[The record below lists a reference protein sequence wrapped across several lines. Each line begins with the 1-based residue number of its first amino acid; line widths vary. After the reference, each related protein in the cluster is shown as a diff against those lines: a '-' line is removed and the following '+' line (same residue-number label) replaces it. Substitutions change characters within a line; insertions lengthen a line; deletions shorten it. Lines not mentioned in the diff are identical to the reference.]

1 MRKPLICFAL
11 SAIVLA
17 TPALAQRTEVD
28 PRYPVQPSQGMPDIE
43 RQIQRL
49 DDQIHAE
56 DAAGRISPSEADTL
70 VRELRDIETQ
80 LLDVRSRTFR
90 GNENWNPSGRAPDTW
105 NSAPKN
111 EPYPERDD
119 PNDSRSD
126 DSRDPRGGTAY

>member
-1 MRKPLICFAL
+1 
-11 SAIVLA
+11 
-17 TPALAQRTEVD
+17 VD

-56 DAAGRISPSEADTL
+56 DTAGRISPSEADTL

-90 GNENWNPSGRAPDTW
+90 GSENWNPPGRAPDTW
-105 NSAPKN
+105 NSVPRN
-111 EPYPERDD
+111 DPYKERDD

-126 DSRDPRGGTAY
+126 DSRDSRGSTAY